1 MSSRAHSCNKD
12 SPFYI
17 VYLFSQTLESLIG
30 YLQVVFFKEA
40 VSGDVCVRFLYI
52 SKSISKL
59 SYSHPK
65 AVLNIILV
73 HSVLARQP
81 SRAADSL
88 LRSLRGG
95 DGDPLCALASR
106 RWGPIYIASYTHTL
120 GSWVDFYEVLQL
132 LMWWRNR

>member
-40 VSGDVCVRFLYI
+40 VSGDVCVRFFYI
-52 SKSISKL
+52 SKSNSKL

-73 HSVLARQP
+73 H
-81 SRAADSL
+81 
-88 LRSLRGG
+88 
-95 DGDPLCALASR
+95 
-106 RWGPIYIASYTHTL
+106 
-120 GSWVDFYEVLQL
+120 
-132 LMWWRNR
+132 